1 MSKSLKTNCLCFYK
15 IVSSDY
21 VIKELYLENTKITT
35 NVITKKLQADLIRI
49 QLVLHKHYDN

>member
-49 QLVLHKHYDN
+49 QLVLL